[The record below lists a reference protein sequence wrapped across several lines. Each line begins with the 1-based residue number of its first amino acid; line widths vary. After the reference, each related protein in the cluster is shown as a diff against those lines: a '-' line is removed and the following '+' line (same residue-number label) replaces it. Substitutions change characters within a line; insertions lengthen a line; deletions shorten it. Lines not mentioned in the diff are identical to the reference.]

1 MSIFLKS
8 PKLLSP
14 LRRLSSFWLLK
25 KMFDSSD
32 LAKEQI
38 QIRKFTKE
46 FLGIPKL
53 YNK

>member
-14 LRRLSSFWLLK
+14 LRRISSFWLLK

-32 LAKEQI
+32 LAKEQM
-38 QIRKFTKE
+38 KFTKE
-46 FLGIPKL
+46 FLEIPKL